1 MYKKLSIILLSAL
14 ITACSGG
21 TIGGLLPAPKI
32 LHGKLDGLT
41 YTSPQGDLKITA
53 PVTEDHGE
61 WTYTQIKEH
70 SENTP
75 DQRDTFVGFKTPY
88 DSHFYFAEV
97 VNYKHLPPLT
107 DKQFVRFKNENL
119 KRMINTTEERWGSK
133 VKQLNETS
141 IHCANNQS
149 FTYTI
154 LKQNITSYELNFVK
168 YYLVSQSY
176 QGNSVAIVTSE
187 LNFDLR
193 NTRPNEAEA
202 DIKNAKY
209 TKHQTF
215 TCSLE
220 YNPLAS

>member
-32 LHGKLDGLT
+32 VHGKLEGLT
-41 YTSPQGDLKITA
+41 YTSPQGDLTITA

-61 WTYTQIKEH
+61 WTYTQVKEH

-75 DQRDTFVGFKTPY
+75 DRKDTFVGFKTPY
-88 DSHFYFAEV
+88 DSHFYSAEV
-97 VNYKHLPPLT
+97 VSYKHDQALT
-107 DKQFVRFKNENL
+107 DKQFLQVKEHNL
-119 KRMINTTEERWGSK
+119 NRIISATEERWGSK
-133 VKQLNETS
+133 VEQLNETS

-154 LKQNITSYELNFVK
+154 LKQKVTSYELNFVK

-176 QGNSVAIVTSE
+176 RGNSTAIVTSE

-193 NTRPNEAEA
+193 NTRLPED

-209 TKHQTF
+209 AKHREF

-220 YNPLAS
+220 YGASAI